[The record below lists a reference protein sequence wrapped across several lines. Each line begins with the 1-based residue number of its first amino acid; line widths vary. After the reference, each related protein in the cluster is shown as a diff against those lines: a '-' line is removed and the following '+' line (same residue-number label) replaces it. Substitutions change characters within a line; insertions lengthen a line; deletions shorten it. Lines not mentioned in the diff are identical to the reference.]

1 MAIRS
6 PRPVHPRACGEQA
19 IVSFTVTL
27 CCGSSPRMRGTVV
40 DDPFQFDAARFIPA
54 HAGNR
59 LTPSSLLLTRP
70 VHPRACGE
78 QSGAHSA
85 YIAAAGSSPRMR
97 GTVAPRAG
105 DGCGSRFI
113 PAHAGNRRY
122 AQTRYRGPTVH
133 PRACG
138 EQVFVG
144 IAHAFRHGSS
154 PRMRG
159 TDQKARYPGDRGRF
173 IPAHAGNRQVTH
185 CAPRPT
191 PVHPRACGEQALV
204 VGPNCGFFGS
214 SPRMRGT
221 VALLCR
227 SLTFAR
233 FIPAHAGN
241 RCRRRTCP
249 FGDPVHPRAC
259 GEQSTGGFMRAD
271 ADGSSPRMRG
281 TGQARSISHD
291 KPRFIPAHAGN
302 RGRRGGRMIPADGS
316 SPRMRG
322 TGFERCSPSRQ
333 VRFIPAHAGN
343 RDQAV
348 RRTHRTTVHPRA
360 CGEQLIAPGLGFSQ
374 VGSSPRMR
382 GTERH
387 RR

>member
-1 MAIRS
+1 MKHWVAAGIYRIT
-6 PRPVHPRACGEQA
+6 RPVRA
-19 IVSFTVTL
+19 FL
-27 CCGSSPRMRGTVV
+27 RGP
-40 DDPFQFDAARFIPA
+40 DRAAKVPA

-221 VALLCR
+221 DWRRDCIRSFQRFIPAHAGNSRVAVPLADIRPVHPRACGEQVSAANMSIWR
-227 SLTFAR
+227 PGSSPRMRGTVYRGIHESGCGR

-241 RCRRRTCP
+241 RS
-249 FGDPVHPRAC
+249 
-259 GEQSTGGFMRAD
+259 GEKHQ
-271 ADGSSPRMRG
+271 P
-281 TGQARSISHD
+281 
-291 KPRFIPAHAGN
+291 
-302 RGRRGGRMIPADGS
+302 
-316 SPRMRG
+316 
-322 TGFERCSPSRQ
+322 
-333 VRFIPAHAGN
+333 
-343 RDQAV
+343 
-348 RRTHRTTVHPRA
+348 
-360 CGEQLIAPGLGFSQ
+360 
-374 VGSSPRMR
+374 
-382 GTERH
+382 
-387 RR
+387 